1 MNLFFR
7 PLISAAT
14 GKAISVGDGQSYLH
28 QADFHPKDLHQQW
41 LFTQDGQNGGL
52 LHGPNGVANNL
63 ILNRTSSFAVDVVG
77 GVFGDNK
84 SLQTYPLS
92 ANANQLWQWNDGPP
106 GSGNH
111 IIQCQGQPFVVDIPN
126 GDATADLQIYH
137 PNGGTN
143 QLWASPGPTREL
155 ISAYKIS
162 CVASAP
168 KVLDVPN
175 GAQNPGVVIQQF
187 SNPGFACFNQYWR
200 LWSRDHAQG
209 SIDDVT
215 QVDSGTPVRIQ
226 SVCNGL
232 FLQSQPVV
240 YDQAWVMQA
249 ADTAADD
256 QVWNMIGDN
265 VNGWKLQ
272 SFLNPGLVL
281 DLPNSDPSDHVDIQV
296 YQDNGG
302 DNQRWLFV

>member
-7 PLISAAT
+7 PLISAKT

-28 QADFHPKDLHQQW
+28 QAVVDAMDFHQHW
-41 LFTQDGQNGGL
+41 LFTNDGQNRELQQDLG
-52 LHGPNGVANNL
+52 NNL
-63 ILNRTSSFAVDVVG
+63 ILNRTSSYAIDVVG
-77 GVFGDNK
+77 GVFDDQK
-84 SLQTYPLS
+84 SLQTYPVS
-92 ANANQLWQWNDGPP
+92 ANANQLWEWNDGPA

-111 IIQCQGQPFVVDIPN
+111 IIQCHGQAFVVDIPN
-126 GDATADLQIYH
+126 GDPGADLQIYH

-143 QLWASPGPTREL
+143 QLWTSPGILRQL
-155 ISAYKIS
+155 ISVYKIS

-175 GAQNPGVVIQQF
+175 GAQNPGLVIQQF
-187 SNPGFACFNQYWR
+187 TNPGLGCFNQYWR
-200 LWSRDHAQG
+200 LWPRDRAQG
-209 SIDDVT
+209 VSIDDVN
-215 QVDSGTPVRIQ
+215 QVNSGTPVRIQ

-240 YDQAWVMQA
+240 DNQAWVMQA
-249 ADTAADD
+249 ADSDGDD

-265 VNGWKLQ
+265 VAGWKLQ

-281 DLPNSDPSDHVDIQV
+281 DLPNGDPSDHVDIQV
-296 YQDNGG
+296 YRDNGG
-302 DNQRWLFV
+302 NNNQLWLFG